1 MKNKSWKKWA
11 GLVLAVAGAAA
22 VLPAAQAQT
31 AVLVEAGN
39 QRLRED
45 LQWLADRGVIRLSTS
60 SWPLPLSALDEALAA
75 RRQDGLSA
83 GDAHALAAVERELG
97 RLRQPLG
104 YGLSLQ
110 ANTESVPATGF
121 EAPVRAEAQAG
132 AWVQGSSGALAG
144 RLQARRLHQPLTDR
158 QSETSLEGSYL
169 AGQVGGQI
177 IYAGQLAH
185 WWGPGQD
192 GSLIWS
198 NAGTAIPGLG
208 LRRGSERPFET
219 PWLAWLGPW
228 HYELFAGRMQHN
240 VQVPGARAFAM
251 RLRAEPLPGLELGA
265 SRMIHWGGPVGDN
278 GPGALWD
285 AFLGRANTDAEGGP
299 VNNEIAGFDA
309 RYTWLA
315 GGNPL
320 TAYGQFIGE
329 DETGK
334 LPSKYIGLVGLQ
346 YKHVW
351 RNTRLHWHLESADTM
366 TRRLFGAGSKAGEP
380 GVAYTH
386 GHYRDGMYHEGLP
399 IGHFLGGDGRVLA
412 LGLSL
417 VPLDSPRQ
425 LRYSLRLLKADVN
438 AASQA
443 VNLAFP
449 VADSLSLA
457 ELSASWQMRA
467 VASQPLKLRLGL
479 TALHSRRQ
487 GNDTGLTLG
496 LELPLD

>member
-1 MKNKSWKKWA
+1 MKNTSWKKWA
-11 GLVLAVAGAAA
+11 GLVWAVAGAAA
-22 VLPAAQAQT
+22 LLPAAQAQT

-45 LQWLADRGVIRLSTS
+45 LQWLADRGVVRLSTS
-60 SWPLPLSALDEALAA
+60 SWPMPLAVLEEALAA
-75 RRQDGLSA
+75 RRREGLSA
-83 GDAHALAAVERELG
+83 GDAHALAAVERELA

-104 YGLSLQ
+104 YGLTLQ
-110 ANTESVPATGF
+110 ANTESLPATGF
-121 EAPVRAEAQAG
+121 ESPVRAEAQAG

-144 RLQARRLHQPLTDR
+144 RLQARRLHQPLSER
-158 QSETSLEGSYL
+158 QSETNLEGSYL
-169 AGQVGGQI
+169 AGQLGGQI
-177 IYAGQLAH
+177 VYAGQLAH

-228 HYELFAGRMQHN
+228 HYELFAGRLQHN

-265 SRMIHWGGPVGDN
+265 SRFIQWGGAGSTSGFD
-278 GPGALWD
+278 ALVD
-285 AFLGRANTDAEGGP
+285 AALGRSNDP
-299 VNNEIAGFDA
+299 SRPPNNEIAGFDA

-320 TAYGQFIGE
+320 TVYGQFIGE

-351 RNTRLHWHLESADTM
+351 HNTRLHWHLESVDTM

-380 GVAYTH
+380 RVAYTH
-386 GHYRDGMYHEGLP
+386 SFYRDGIYHEGLP
-399 IGHFLGGDGRVLA
+399 IAHFLGGDGRALS

-438 AASQA
+438 ASSQTI
-443 VNLAFP
+443 NLAFP
-449 VADSLSLA
+449 AADSLSLA
-457 ELSASWQMRA
+457 ELSASWQMRP
-467 VASQPLKLRLGL
+467 VASQPVRLRLGL

-487 GNDTGLTLG
+487 GSDAGLTLG